1 MIENKRNFVIAIILF
16 LFSMALNFPFP
27 HEYPIGQDVFSA
39 LNIPLKSINGL
50 HYVGITSFT
59 LLIISLYFLGRSLK
73 MYHNRMVLIAILLAF
88 FLPMELVAAYQKTL
102 ASGIHAVHY
111 DRDNSHCTFEMKNDT
126 TLSASCDLPFE
137 NYNNEAV
144 QFNIEFYEKYLFE
157 DETPL
162 LSLMNE
168 GGPYKVILNGKERE
182 IVTIETEIDLSKL
195 EVGSMSGEAWAVNVM
210 IKDKDKVR
218 KL

>member
-1 MIENKRNFVIAIILF
+1 
-16 LFSMALNFPFP
+16 MALNFPFP
-27 HEYPIGQDVFSA
+27 HEYPVGQDVFSA

-50 HYVGITSFT
+50 HYVGITSLT

-88 FLPMELVAAYQKTL
+88 FLPLELVSAYQKTL
-102 ASGIHAVHY
+102 ASGINAVHY
-111 DRDNSHCTFEMKNDT
+111 DRENSHCTFEMKNDT

-137 NYNNEAV
+137 NYNNGPV
-144 QFNIEFYEKYLFE
+144 QFNIKFYEKYLFE
-157 DETPL
+157 GETPL

-168 GGPYKVILNGKERE
+168 GGPYNVILNGKERE
-182 IVTIETEIDLSKL
+182 IVTIETEIDLSQL
-195 EVGSMSGEAWAVNVM
+195 EVESMSGEAWEVNVM
-210 IKDKDKVR
+210 IKDKGKVR